1 MMNRAGLRALLET
14 ALRGQVD
21 SGAETVPQAQPT
33 LADPLAA
40 TGTNDVAT
48 ANEDGAPVVVR
59 VLDNDI
65 GATGVA
71 QINGTTVA
79 PGSVITLASGATVTV
94 NSDGTLTYN
103 PGTGFQ
109 GLGSGQTVQDSFT
122 YVASGGFTS
131 ALAPNGVFNV
141 SAVNG
146 VNGFVIAGAAAG
158 DRSGYAVSGIGD
170 VNGDGIDDLLIGA
183 LAADPNGLIDAG
195 VSYVVFGRA
204 AGFGGTLDLGTIN
217 GSNGFAITGA
227 GAFDF
232 SGASVRSAGDVN
244 GDGIQDFLIGA
255 PWGEADN
262 GINAGETYL
271 VYGRTGGFGPTLD
284 LSTLTDAAGVV
295 IRGAAAMDGA
305 GFSVSSAG
313 DVNNDGIDDL
323 IIGARD
329 ADAGGDIDAGA
340 SYVVFGQRGG
350 FGGAID
356 LGALN
361 GTNGFVLTGA
371 DGLDRSGFSVSSAGD
386 VNGDGIDDLI
396 IGAPRGDPGGR
407 TDAGE
412 VYVVYGRNGGFGAT
426 LDLGALTASSG
437 FVITGAAAGDYAGWS
452 VSSAGDL
459 NGDGIDDMVVGALY
473 ADAGGR
479 ENAGQA
485 YVVFGRAGGFGST
498 LDLSSLNGANG
509 FAISGTAAL
518 NLTGHTVSSAGDI
531 NGDGIDDLLVG
542 ALYADGAGG
551 VDAGAT
557 YVVFGQTNGFGGLL
571 DLGTL
576 NGQNGFLIGGGVA
589 GGFAGH
595 SVSAAGDINGDGIDD
610 LIIGAPLDGP
620 ASRPEAGASYVIYG
634 SRDVAQFTGTTT
646 VTVTVAG
653 ANDAPTITFGGGGAT
668 AGYSIFENTTGPAV
682 ISAADVDSGAIL
694 TWSIIGGADAARF
707 TINPT
712 TGLLELINA
721 PDFDAPGDQNGDNV
735 YEVIVQTSDGQAVD
749 TQAVNVTIL
758 NSNDA
763 PVITSNGGGPTGNVS
778 VAENGRTVTTVTASD
793 PDAGSNLTYSIV
805 GGVDGTRFVID
816 PATGVL
822 SFVSNPDFEAPGDQ
836 NGDNVYE
843 VVVQVSDGQINDT
856 QTLAVTV
863 TNVADGILVTDVVS
877 TITRNEA
884 GPAILIDSD
893 VTLTAPET
901 GYGGGQLLIGG
912 LTLNDVIT
920 INDTGTG
927 PGGVSQSG
935 SDVLYEG
942 IPIGT
947 LATSPTGLTVNLNAA
962 ATRTAIEALIQ
973 SLAYR
978 STSDIPV
985 PAHDLTI
992 QLRDGA
998 GAVSPVV
1005 AVTVVFIADVI
1016 IGSAGNDILSGIRGD
1031 DQISGLGGDDILR
1044 GDDGRDTLFGGAGL
1058 DTLFGGTGDDTL
1070 FGEDNEDSLFGG
1082 SEDDTLD
1089 GGNGDDILEGGDGHD
1104 LLFGGFGID
1113 TLRGGLGDDTL
1124 NGGQDADFL
1133 FGNEADDLL
1142 NGDDGNDRLEGGDGL
1157 DALNGDAGDD
1167 TLYGGMG
1174 EDVLTGGIGAD
1185 FLYGDDGD
1193 DLISGDEGSDVIDG
1207 GGGIDTAAYA
1217 ANSTDYIFAL
1227 GQNGEYLVTFGGET
1241 DILTNIE
1248 FLMFKDGTFAAT
1260 SLFRLPPEPGL
1271 KNGGIQICYFPDE
1284 GDPQVLPGASDGAFK
1299 GDPLERLFGPDDAM
1313 MPTRLEDRMHDD
1325 DGLLG
1330 PRYDDWLF

>member
-1 MMNRAGLRALLET
+1 VPALAFSQSFAAAPLGANMLNRTGLRALLDT
-14 ALRGQVD
+14 VFRDRAD
-21 SGAETVPQAQPT
+21 SGAEIVAGTQPT
-33 LADPLAA
+33 IADPLAA

-48 ANEDGAPVVVR
+48 ASEDGAPVVVR

-71 QINGTTVA
+71 RINGVTVA
-79 PGSVITLASGATVTV
+79 PASVITLASGATVTV
-94 NSDGTLTYN
+94 NPDGTLTYN
-103 PGTGFQ
+103 PGPGFQ
-109 GLGSGQTVQDSFT
+109 GLGAGQTAQDSFT
-122 YVASGGFTS
+122 YVASGGFSS
-131 ALAPNGVFNV
+131 ALAPNGVFNT

-146 VNGFVIAGAAAG
+146 INGFVIVGAAAG

-183 LAADPNGLIDAG
+183 LAADPNGLTDAG

-204 AGFGGTLDLGTIN
+204 GGFGGTLDLGTIN

-227 GAFDF
+227 SAFDF
-232 SGASVRSAGDVN
+232 SGASVRGAGDVN

-262 GINAGETYL
+262 GMNAGETYL
-271 VYGRTGGFGPTLD
+271 VYGRTGGFGATLD
-284 LSTLTDAAGVV
+284 LSTLPVTAGIV
-295 IRGAAAMDGA
+295 IRGAAALDGA

-329 ADAGGDIDAGA
+329 ADAGGDVDAGA
-340 SYVVFGQRGG
+340 SYIVFGQRGG
-350 FGGAID
+350 FTGQID

-361 GTNGFVLTGA
+361 GTNGFALTGV

-412 VYVVYGRNGGFGAT
+412 AYVVYGRNGGFGAS

-437 FVITGAAAGDYAGWS
+437 FVITGAAAGDHAGWS

-459 NGDGIDDMVVGALY
+459 NGDGIDDLVVGALY

-509 FAISGTAAL
+509 FTISGTAAL

-542 ALYADGAGG
+542 ALYADGTGG

-571 DLGTL
+571 DLSTL
-576 NGQNGFLIGGGVA
+576 NGLNGFVIGGALA
-589 GGFAGH
+589 GGYAGH
-595 SVSAAGDINGDGIDD
+595 SVSAAGDVNGDGIDD

-620 ASRPEAGASYVIYG
+620 AGRAQAGASYVIYG
-634 SRDVAQFTGTTT
+634 SRDVEQFTGTTT
-646 VTVTVAG
+646 VTVTVTG

-682 ISAADVDSGAIL
+682 ITASDVDSGAVL
-694 TWSIIGGADAARF
+694 TWSIVGGADAARF
-707 TINPT
+707 TINPA

-721 PDFDAPGDQNGDNV
+721 PDFDVPGDQNGDNV

-749 TQAVNVTIL
+749 TQTVSVTIL

-763 PVITSNGGGPTGNVS
+763 PVITSNGGATTGNVA
-778 VAENGRTVTTVTASD
+778 VAENNLTVTTVTASD
-793 PDAGSNLTYSIV
+793 PDAGSNLTYSIA
-805 GGVDGTRFVID
+805 GGVDATRFVID

-843 VVVQVSDGQINDT
+843 VVVRVTDGQITDT
-856 QTLAVTV
+856 QTLTVTV
-863 TNVADGILVTDVVS
+863 TDVLDSIVLTGVVS
-877 TITRNEA
+877 VITRNEA
-884 GPAILIDSD
+884 DPAGLIDSD
-893 VTLTAPET
+893 VTLIAPET
-901 GYGGGQLLIGG
+901 GYGGGQLTVSG
-912 LTLNDVIT
+912 LAPTDVVT
-920 INDTGTG
+920 VTDTGTG
-927 PGGVSQSG
+927 PGGISQPG
-935 SDVLYEG
+935 SNLLYEG
-942 IPIGT
+942 VVIGT
-947 LATSPTGLTVNLNAA
+947 LTTGPTGLTVNLNAA

-992 QLRDGA
+992 QLRDGS
-998 GAVSPVV
+998 GVVSPVV
-1005 AVTVVFIADVI
+1005 LVKVMFVADVLNG
-1016 IGSAGNDILSGIRGD
+1016 GSGNDTLSGFRGD
-1031 DQISGLGGDDILR
+1031 DQINGAGGDDILM
-1044 GDDGRDTLFGGAGL
+1044 GGDGRDTLVGGTGLDTLFGGAGD
-1058 DTLFGGTGDDTL
+1058 DTLFGGM
-1070 FGEDNEDSLFGG
+1070 
-1082 SEDDTLD
+1082 
-1089 GGNGDDILEGGDGHD
+1089 GGD
-1104 LLFGGFGID
+1104 I
-1113 TLRGGLGDDTL
+1113 
-1124 NGGQDADFL
+1124 
-1133 FGNEADDLL
+1133 
-1142 NGDDGNDRLEGGDGL
+1142 
-1157 DALNGDAGDD
+1157 
-1167 TLYGGMG
+1167 
-1174 EDVLTGGIGAD
+1174 LTGGIGID
-1185 FLYGDDGD
+1185 FLSGDDGD
-1193 DLISGDEGSDVIDG
+1193 DLISGDEGSDIIDG
-1207 GGGIDTAAYA
+1207 GGGIDTAVYA
-1217 ANSTDYIFAL
+1217 ANSADYTFAR
-1227 GQNGEYLVTFGGET
+1227 GQNGEYLVTQGSDT
-1241 DILTNIE
+1241 DILSNIE
-1248 FLMFKDGTFAAT
+1248 FLRFKDGTFSIST
-1260 SLFRLPPEPGL
+1260 LFILPPQPEL
-1271 KNGGIQICYFPDE
+1271 KYGGIQVCYFPDE
-1284 GDPQVLPGASDGAFK
+1284 GDPQILPGAPDGAFK
-1299 GDPLERLFGPDDAM
+1299 GDPLERLFGPEDSG
-1313 MPTRLEDRMHDD
+1313 MPPGLDGRLPDE
-1325 DGLLG
+1325 DGLIG
-1330 PRYDDWLF
+1330 QRFDDWLF